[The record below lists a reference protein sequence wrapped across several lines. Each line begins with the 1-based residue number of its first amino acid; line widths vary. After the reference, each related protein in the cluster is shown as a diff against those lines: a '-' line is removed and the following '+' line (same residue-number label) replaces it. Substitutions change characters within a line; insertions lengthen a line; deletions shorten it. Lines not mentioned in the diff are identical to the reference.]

1 MKSTL
6 PSLATLAGLLAAGT
20 ADAQFYGT
28 LGAGNTRPDSDN
40 GVLAGA
46 SADVDDAWAPTVGI
60 GYRFSPSVFVD
71 LNTGLTASE
80 HTVRLAGLGDVA
92 QLDQR
97 PVTLSVSYQFLT
109 DGAFRPYLTAGYGW
123 NLVSGEK
130 TEGALAG
137 LDIDVEDGKGFV
149 YGVGADFIV
158 NDDWFLRADVKK
170 MDFESA
176 VVVET
181 LGNVGR
187 AEVNPLY
194 FNLWVGYQF

>member
-6 PSLATLAGLLAAGT
+6 LSIATLAALFAAGT

-46 SADVDDAWAPTVGI
+46 AADVDDAWALTGNI
-60 GYRFSPSVFVD
+60 GYRFSPAVFVD
-71 LNTGLTASE
+71 LGAGLTESG

-109 DGAFRPYLTAGYGW
+109 DGAFRPYLSAGYGW
-123 NLVSGEK
+123 SLVSGEK

-137 LDIDVEDGKGFV
+137 LGIDVEDGKGFV
-149 YGVGADFIV
+149 WGAGADFIV

-170 MDFESA
+170 MDFDST

-187 AEVNPLY
+187 AEVNPWY
-194 FNLWVGYQF
+194 VNLSVGYHF